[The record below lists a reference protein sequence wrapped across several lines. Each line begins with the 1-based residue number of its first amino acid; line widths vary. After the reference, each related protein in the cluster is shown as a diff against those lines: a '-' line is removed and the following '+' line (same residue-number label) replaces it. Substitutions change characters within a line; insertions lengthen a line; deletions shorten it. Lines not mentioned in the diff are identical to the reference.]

1 MHHVQ
6 PYSGLEEHANFVD
19 APMVDIN
26 TLIEAST
33 LQDSVKTEVYNALM
47 RLVDAYGNTLNI
59 QDNID
64 YGIEVEDIQYRV
76 ELLQANI
83 DNAIK
88 AIRVAIAQTTNDLYT
103 R

>member
-1 MHHVQ
+1 MNHVEVTA
-6 PYSGLEEHANFVD
+6 GLDVPVNFD
-19 APMVDIN
+19 APMVDIH
-26 TLIEAST
+26 TLLGAST
-33 LQDSVKTEVYNALM
+33 LQDSVKTEVHYALM
-47 RLVDAYGNTLNI
+47 RLVDAYGNALNI

-64 YGIEVEDIQYRV
+64 DGIEVKDIQYRV